1 MFHLFRLA
9 ILACALALSACAS
22 APSFLRS
29 EVAPTNAELPVVD
42 ASMAAL
48 GQPDYRIGPYDLLSV
63 TVFQIKDLDREVR
76 VDNSGRISLPLI
88 GTVQAAGKSTHEL
101 EEEIASRY
109 ARSYLQNPQVSL
121 FVKEFAS
128 QRVTLNGAV
137 KKSGMFP
144 MSATR
149 ISLLQ
154 AVSLGDGLTETAN
167 PRNVAV
173 LRNVNGQN
181 MVARFDLLAIRDGSM
196 QDPQILGNDIIY
208 VDEARG
214 AVAFKRFLQLAPL
227 FANWY
232 LISTR

>member
-1 MFHLFRLA
+1 MLYVFRLA
-9 ILACALALSACAS
+9 VLACALALSACAS
-22 APSFLRS
+22 APSLMRS
-29 EVAPTNAELPVVD
+29 EVAPANAELPVVD

-101 EEEIASRY
+101 EDEIAARY
-109 ARSYLQNPQVSL
+109 ARSYLQNPQVTL

-154 AVSLGDGLTETAN
+154 AVSLGEGLTETAN

-173 LRNVNGQN
+173 VRNVNGQN
-181 MVARFDLLAIRDGSM
+181 MVARFDLLAIRDGQM
-196 QDPQILGNDIIY
+196 ADPVILGNDVIY
-208 VDEARG
+208 IDEAKG
-214 AVAFKRFLQLAPL
+214 ALYFKRFTQIAPIL
-227 FANWY
+227 
-232 LISTR
+232 STWILYSNR